1 MKDAPANDLGDRTKR
16 FGVRIIKLVRAL
28 PRTLD
33 AKTIGAQLLRSG
45 TSVGANYRSA
55 RRARR
60 KREFIAKLGIVQEEA
75 DETEYWLELNIETD
89 MLPTKKVQPLRQEA
103 AELTA
108 IIAQS
113 IKTAR
118 TRK

>member
-1 MKDAPANDLGDRTKR
+1 MKEAGPNDLGDRTKQ
-16 FGVRIIKLVRAL
+16 FGIRVIKLVRAL
-28 PRTLD
+28 PHTLD
-33 AKTIGAQLLRSG
+33 AKTVGSQLIRSG
-45 TSVGANYRSA
+45 TSVGANYRA
-55 RRARR
+55 ACRARS

-75 DETEYWLELNIETD
+75 DETEYWLELIIETN
-89 MLPTKKVQPLRQEA
+89 MLPARKVDPLRQEA

-118 TRK
+118 SRQ